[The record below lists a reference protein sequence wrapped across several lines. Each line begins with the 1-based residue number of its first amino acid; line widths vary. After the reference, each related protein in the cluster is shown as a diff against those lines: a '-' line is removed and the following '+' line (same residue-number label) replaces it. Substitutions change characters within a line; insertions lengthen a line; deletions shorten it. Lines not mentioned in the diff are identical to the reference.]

1 MVTRILA
8 NFQTE
13 YRILVTESDD
23 IELDNYC
30 ALTNSNIKFIANL
43 RQFIETMKEMT
54 GESLETLQKAFQ
66 FDFLM
71 KTFAEI
77 SNSSYIRIQ
86 DLVKE
91 QIADAFLSIRDYK
104 SIVIVWSIHSSKIS
118 SRISS

>member
-1 MVTRILA
+1 MTRLLV

-13 YRILVTESDD
+13 YRILVNESDD

-30 ALTNSNIKFIANL
+30 ALTNSNIKFIANM
-43 RQFIETMKEMT
+43 RQFLETIKDMT
-54 GESLETLQKAFQ
+54 GEPLEDLQKTFQ

-71 KTFAEI
+71 KNFAEI

-86 DLVKE
+86 DLVKD

-104 SIVIVWSIHSSKIS
+104 SIVIVGNPHPSKIS
-118 SRISS
+118 SKTCS

>member
-1 MVTRILA
+1 M
-8 NFQTE
+8 
-13 YRILVTESDD
+13 TESDD

-30 ALTNSNIKFIANL
+30 ALTNSNIKFIANM
-43 RQFIETMKEMT
+43 RQFLETMKDMT
-54 GESLETLQKAFQ
+54 GEALEDLQKTFQ

-71 KTFAEI
+71 KNFAEI

-104 SIVIVWSIHSSKIS
+104 SIVIVRPSHLSKTS
-118 SRISS
+118 SRTSS